1 MGVNIAEKLRYQTD
15 LEVNQLAFQAAMQIF
30 KVTKT
35 FPKEETYSLTDQIR
49 QSSRSV
55 CANLS
60 EAWRRRRYQA
70 AFINNLNY
78 VEAEAAETQVWLS
91 SSKECGYYSD
101 QESNELIQTYNHIIG
116 ITIQMIK
123 HHENWVINHKT
134 SRKK

>member
-1 MGVNIAEKLRYQTD
+1 
-15 LEVNQLAFQAAMQIF
+15 
-30 KVTKT
+30 
-35 FPKEETYSLTDQIR
+35 
-49 QSSRSV
+49 V

-70 AFINNLNY
+70 AFINNLNH

-91 SSKECGYYSD
+91 FSKECGYLSD
-101 QESNELIQTYNHIIG
+101 QESNELIQAYNPIIG

-123 HHENWVINHKT
+123 HPENWIINHKT